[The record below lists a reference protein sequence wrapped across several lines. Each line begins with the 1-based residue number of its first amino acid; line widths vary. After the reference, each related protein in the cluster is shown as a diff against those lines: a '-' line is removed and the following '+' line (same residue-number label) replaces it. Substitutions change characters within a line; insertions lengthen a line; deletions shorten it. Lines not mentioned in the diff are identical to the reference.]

1 MVKKMELETKNND
14 VSSYSKAPMMR
25 ESPFMD
31 DLVIKTRKK
40 RITVARGSA
49 IVDEVTGEISGRTE
63 IGQVI
68 EVDSEEFIKVFPNE
82 MAKWFDFEKSTQK
95 LFSQMLIKVQTE
107 AINRDIFYY
116 SLDDMVSDTGYSK
129 QTLYKCLTE
138 LINKK
143 VIAKHQNQNL
153 FFLNPRFLFN
163 GDRADFVK
171 SYRISRV
178 SKLKTNENPNQ
189 LELLNRDPK
198 TVDLLTRKTD
208 EEAANGTN

>member
-1 MVKKMELETKNND
+1 MEISKQKNEMVT
-14 VSSYSKAPMMR
+14 SYSKAPSLR

-31 DLVIKTRKK
+31 DLVINTKKK
-40 RITVARGSA
+40 RITVARGSVM
-49 IVDEVTGEISGRTE
+49 VDENTGEITSRTE

-68 EVDSEEFIKVFPNE
+68 NIDSEEFIKIFPRE
-82 MAKWFDFEKSTQK
+82 MGAWFDFEKSTQK
-95 LFSQMLIKVQTE
+95 LFGQMLMKVQTE
-107 AINRDIFYY
+107 AINKDIFYY
-116 SLDDMVSDTGYSK
+116 SLDDMASDTGYSK

-171 SYRISRV
+171 SYRISKI
-178 SKLKTNENPNQ
+178 SKLKSNENPNQ
-189 LELLNRDPK
+189 LELLVRDPK
-198 TVDLLTRKTD
+198 TVDLLTGKTD
-208 EEAANGTN
+208 EEAGNGAD